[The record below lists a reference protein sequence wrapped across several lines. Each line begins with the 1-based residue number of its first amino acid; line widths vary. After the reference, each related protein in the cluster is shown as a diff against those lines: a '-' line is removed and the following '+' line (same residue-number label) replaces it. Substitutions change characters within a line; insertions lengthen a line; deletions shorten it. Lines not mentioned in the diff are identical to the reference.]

1 VENLQTYKK
10 KQLSDLGPILRNLI
24 RSKPADLELVKI
36 VDLVKDAIKVG
47 EDHFRGQTNFDESH
61 VIDDL
66 ETILKR
72 IPLDNSKQLTSQEIG
87 ELETQLIHLAN
98 DILPSYQ
105 QVATIPELMAVKA
118 QKVDVGNHQKD
129 QIRQIQS
136 IVKLLKGEDGKID
149 NENLGK
155 ELNVMLTDAKD
166 DGDGLDEFNH
176 IQDNIGKL
184 GNILFQI
191 PEGGRGNLNDRKKE
205 LMKEELENMEKDI
218 DDPELKAKLQQAE
231 KALGN
236 NDLKLFSNLMGSLKG
251 DMIAKSREISR
262 VAEDKN
268 ADKYYAMAQRLKS
281 IGEILRD
288 SLERRETL
296 PEAIGRGIQNEL
308 VGFWNDIL
316 GDCCDDPRV
325 RNAEPDEVKVT
336 GLPVGPEEKH

>member
-1 VENLQTYKK
+1 M
-10 KQLSDLGPILRNLI
+10 LRNLI
-24 RSKPADLELVKI
+24 RSKPANLDLDKI

-72 IPLDNSKQLTSQEIG
+72 IPLDNTKQLTPHEIA

-105 QVATIPELMAVKA
+105 QVTTIKELMAVKA
-118 QKVDVGNHQKD
+118 QKVDVGDHQRD

-149 NENLGK
+149 NDNLGK

-166 DGDGLDEFNH
+166 DASGLDAFNEMQH
-176 IQDNIGKL
+176 NIGKL
-184 GNILFQI
+184 GNIILHI
-191 PEGGRGNLNDRKKE
+191 PERGRGDLGERNKE
-205 LMKEELENMEKDI
+205 IINQELESIGKDLE
-218 DDPELKAKLQQAE
+218 DPELKAKLQQAE
-231 KALGN
+231 KALAN
-236 NDLKLFSNLMGSLKG
+236 NNLKLFGSLMGELKG
-251 DMIAKSREISR
+251 DIIAKSRDVSR
-262 VAEDKN
+262 VAEHKN
-268 ADKYYAMAQRLKS
+268 ADKYYAMGQRLKS

-325 RNAEPDEVKVT
+325 KNAEPDEVKVAA
-336 GLPVGPEEKH
+336 LPVGPEQKH